1 MNLCLIVQLILI
13 IASIEQLGVEPVV
26 HLHYIDIPN
35 YFVDNWGAISWLWC
49 TAVCDTMIKLNNI
62 VFWLYYKILS
72 WFLKLDFYLLTT
84 DVKGQFIAAYYKKK
98 MLHHF
103 SNGIGKHRFAF

>member
-35 YFVDNWGAISWLWC
+35 YFVDNWGAIS
-49 TAVCDTMIKLNNI
+49 
-62 VFWLYYKILS
+62 
-72 WFLKLDFYLLTT
+72 
-84 DVKGQFIAAYYKKK
+84 
-98 MLHHF
+98 
-103 SNGIGKHRFAF
+103 